1 MAHPLET
8 LAFHAAQRVRTSW
21 FVGQKRLLM
30 RLADPVKLPPELAAR
45 MPDRESLKADLQ
57 DLLRRDRE
65 NVKAGRYLPPE
76 DMLANP
82 VRALGDTIRYVADLP
97 AIAMRR
103 KARAHDEVFRATEP
117 GRYPR
122 YYLQNFHYQTDG
134 YLSAR
139 SAALYDHQVEVL
151 FNGAASAMRRQ
162 ALIPLSAA
170 LAGKKGAH
178 LVDLGCGTGR
188 FLREAKANHPRLKV
202 TGVDLSPFYLDDA
215 KKALQPWT
223 GARLLE
229 APAETTG
236 EPAESADAVSAIFLF
251 HELPPRTR
259 RAVVAEMAR
268 LLKPGG
274 TAILLDSIQYGDL
287 PDFDP
292 LIEHFPLSFHEPY
305 YDTYAKEDLTALFGS
320 AGLKQ
325 EGSERVYLSKLM
337 WFRKD

>member
-1 MAHPLET
+1 MLPSFET
-8 LAFHAAQRVRTSW
+8 LAFHAAQKVRTSW
-21 FVGQKRLLM
+21 FQGQKRLLM
-30 RLADPVKLPPELAAR
+30 KLADPVQLPPELAAR
-45 MPDRESLKADLQ
+45 MPDRKAVTADLEA
-57 DLLRRDRE
+57 LLRRDRE
-65 NVKAGRYLPPE
+65 NVAAGRYLPPE

-82 VRALGDTIRYVADLP
+82 IRALGDTIRYVADLP
-97 AIAMRR
+97 AIAKRR
-103 KARAHDEVFRATEP
+103 KAHAHDEVFRTTEP

-134 YLSAR
+134 YLSAK

-151 FNGAASAMRRQ
+151 FNGTASAMRRQ
-162 ALIPLSAA
+162 ALIPLSEA
-170 LAGKKGAH
+170 LAGKKDAH
-178 LVDLGCGTGR
+178 LLDLGCGTGR
-188 FLREAKANHPRLKV
+188 FLREAKANHPRLRV
-202 TGVDLSPFYLDDA
+202 TGVDLSPFYLEA
-215 KKALQPWT
+215 AQKALSPWR

-229 APAETTG
+229 APAEATG
-236 EPAESADAVSAIFLF
+236 EPAESADAVTTIFLL

-305 YDTYAKEDLTALFGS
+305 YDTYAKEDLAALFGDS
-320 AGLKQ
+320 GLTL
-325 EGSERVYLSKLM
+325 EGAERVYLSKLM
-337 WFRKD
+337 WFRKS